1 LEIIGKIDW
10 LAMLFAGL
18 ILIVGYYLFKW
29 WDSKITPSPKCHQ
42 CGNYMNY
49 DDNSET
55 LCNDC
60 YIKSLEKKIEQN
72 ELNKFKF

>member
-1 LEIIGKIDW
+1 MIGGIDW
-10 LAMLFAGL
+10 LALLFAVL
-18 ILIVGYYLFKW
+18 ILIVGYFLFEW
-29 WDSKITPSPKCHQ
+29 WSSKITPEPKCHQ
-42 CGNYMNY
+42 CDNYMNY

-60 YIKSLEKKIEQN
+60 YIKSLQKKIEEN